1 MEREKIAL
9 LLRASKRF
17 IYKALI
23 AVVISG
29 FFSFFYSRGLL
40 GLLLKKADIK
50 IYYLSLPEVFL
61 SSIELS
67 IYAGLFFA
75 IPLVIYLA
83 WHEFHSMT
91 GLRPVQGYI
100 FILAAIALFYVG
112 SFFCYS
118 IVLPSGIKFLIDYG
132 KGNNIMAMISMQRFV
147 VFCSAMIFACSV
159 AFEIPIALLL
169 LSKMGLVRA
178 KTLTKTR
185 RFAILFI
192 AIAAALITPTP
203 DVYNM
208 ALVGV
213 PMYVLYEVGILLMR
227 ISEPK
232 HQGVE

>member
-91 GLRPVQGYI
+91 GLRPFQGYI

-112 SFFCYS
+112 SLFCYS

-147 VFCSAMIFACSV
+147 VFCSAMIFAFGLT
-159 AFEIPIALLL
+159 FEVPIVLLML
-169 LSKMGLVRA
+169 GKVGLVRST
-178 KTLTKTR
+178 TLTRTR
-185 RFAILFI
+185 RFAALFI
-192 AIAAALITPTP
+192 VIGASIITPTP
-203 DVYNM
+203 DIYNM
-208 ALVGV
+208 ALLAV
-213 PMYVLYEVGILLMR
+213 PTYLLYEIGILLMK
-227 ISEPK
+227 INEK
-232 HQGVE
+232 KQGTP

>member
-91 GLRPVQGYI
+91 GLRPFQGYI

-112 SFFCYS
+112 SLFCYS

-147 VFCSAMIFACSV
+147 VFCSAMIFAFGLT
-159 AFEIPIALLL
+159 FEVPIVLLML
-169 LSKMGLVRA
+169 GKVGLVRST
-178 KTLTKTR
+178 TLTRTR
-185 RFAILFI
+185 RFAALFI
-192 AIAAALITPTP
+192 VIGASIITPTP
-203 DVYNM
+203 DIYNM
-208 ALVGV
+208 ALLAV
-213 PMYVLYEVGILLMR
+213 PTYLLYEIGILLMKINEKR
-227 ISEPK
+227 
-232 HQGVE
+232 QGTP

>member
-1 MEREKIAL
+1 M
-9 LLRASKRF
+9 
-17 IYKALI
+17 
-23 AVVISG
+23 
-29 FFSFFYSRGLL
+29 

-91 GLRPVQGYI
+91 GLRPFQGYI

-112 SFFCYS
+112 SLFCYS

-147 VFCSAMIFACSV
+147 VFCSAMIFAFGLT
-159 AFEIPIALLL
+159 FEVPIVLLIL
-169 LSKMGLVRA
+169 GKVGLVRST
-178 KTLTKTR
+178 TLTRTR
-185 RFAILFI
+185 RFAALFI
-192 AIAAALITPTP
+192 VIGASIITPTP
-203 DVYNM
+203 DIYNM
-208 ALVGV
+208 ALLAV
-213 PMYVLYEVGILLMR
+213 PTYLLYEIGILLMKINEKR
-227 ISEPK
+227 
-232 HQGVE
+232 QGTP

>member
-40 GLLLKKADIK
+40 GLLLEKADIK

-91 GLRPVQGYI
+91 GLRPFQGYI

-112 SFFCYS
+112 SLFCYS

-147 VFCSAMIFACSV
+147 VFCSAMIFAFGLT
-159 AFEIPIALLL
+159 FEVPIVLLML
-169 LSKMGLVRA
+169 GKVGLVRST
-178 KTLTKTR
+178 TLTRTR
-185 RFAILFI
+185 RFAALFI
-192 AIAAALITPTP
+192 VIGASIITPTP
-203 DVYNM
+203 DIYNM
-208 ALVGV
+208 ALLAV
-213 PMYVLYEVGILLMR
+213 PTYLLYEIGIFLMKINEKR
-227 ISEPK
+227 
-232 HQGVE
+232 QGTP

>member
-17 IYKALI
+17 IYKVLI

-83 WHEFHSMT
+83 WHEFHSMI
-91 GLRPVQGYI
+91 GLRPFQGYI

-112 SFFCYS
+112 SLFCYS

-147 VFCSAMIFACSV
+147 VFCSAMIFAFGLT
-159 AFEIPIALLL
+159 FEVPIVLLML
-169 LSKMGLVRA
+169 GKVGLVRST
-178 KTLTKTR
+178 TLTRTR
-185 RFAILFI
+185 RFAALFI
-192 AIAAALITPTP
+192 VIGASIITPTP
-203 DVYNM
+203 DIYNM
-208 ALVGV
+208 ALLAV
-213 PMYVLYEVGILLMR
+213 PTYLLYEIGILLMKINEKR
-227 ISEPK
+227 
-232 HQGVE
+232 QGTP

>member
-91 GLRPVQGYI
+91 GLRPFQGYI

-112 SFFCYS
+112 SLFCYS

-147 VFCSAMIFACSV
+147 VFCSAMIFAFGLT
-159 AFEIPIALLL
+159 FEVPIVLLML
-169 LSKMGLVRA
+169 GKVGLVRST
-178 KTLTKTR
+178 TLTRTR
-185 RFAILFI
+185 RFAALFI
-192 AIAAALITPTP
+192 VIGASIITPTP
-203 DVYNM
+203 DIYNM
-208 ALVGV
+208 ALLAV
-213 PMYVLYEVGILLMR
+213 PTYLLYEIGIFLMKINEKR
-227 ISEPK
+227 
-232 HQGVE
+232 QGTP

>member
-91 GLRPVQGYI
+91 GLRPFQGYI

-112 SFFCYS
+112 SLFCYS

-147 VFCSAMIFACSV
+147 VFCAAMIFAFGLT
-159 AFEIPIALLL
+159 FEVPIVLLML
-169 LSKMGLVRA
+169 GKVGLVRST
-178 KTLTKTR
+178 TLTKTR
-185 RFAILFI
+185 RFAALFI
-192 AIAAALITPTP
+192 VIGASIITPTP
-203 DVYNM
+203 DIYNM
-208 ALVGV
+208 ALLAV
-213 PMYVLYEVGILLMR
+213 PTYLLYEIGILLMKINEKR
-227 ISEPK
+227 
-232 HQGVE
+232 QGTP

>member
-91 GLRPVQGYI
+91 GLRPFQGYI
-100 FILAAIALFYVG
+100 FIFAAIALFYVG
-112 SFFCYS
+112 CLFCYS

-147 VFCSAMIFACSV
+147 VFCSAMIFAFGLT
-159 AFEIPIALLL
+159 FEVPIVLLML
-169 LSKMGLVRA
+169 GKVGLVRST
-178 KTLTKTR
+178 TLTRTR
-185 RFAILFI
+185 RFAALFI
-192 AIAAALITPTP
+192 VIGASIITPTP
-203 DVYNM
+203 DIYNM
-208 ALVGV
+208 ALLAV
-213 PMYVLYEVGILLMR
+213 PTYLLYEIGIFLMKINEKR
-227 ISEPK
+227 
-232 HQGVE
+232 QGTP

>member
-29 FFSFFYSRGLL
+29 IFSFFYSRVLL
-40 GLLLKKADIK
+40 GLLLKKTDIK

-67 IYAGLFFA
+67 IYAGLFFS

-91 GLRPVQGYI
+91 GLRPIQGYI

-112 SFFCYS
+112 SLFCYS

-147 VFCSAMIFACSV
+147 VFCSAMIFAFGLT
-159 AFEIPIALLL
+159 FEVPIVLLIL
-169 LSKMGLVRA
+169 GKVGLVRST
-178 KTLTKTR
+178 TLTRTR
-185 RFAILFI
+185 RFAALFI
-192 AIAAALITPTP
+192 VIGASIITPTP
-203 DVYNM
+203 DIYNM
-208 ALVGV
+208 ALLAV
-213 PMYVLYEVGILLMR
+213 PTYLLYEIGILLMKINEKR
-227 ISEPK
+227 QETP
-232 HQGVE
+232 

>member
-29 FFSFFYSRGLL
+29 IFSFFYSRVLL
-40 GLLLKKADIK
+40 GLLLKKTDIK

-67 IYAGLFFA
+67 IYAGLFFS

-83 WHEFHSMT
+83 WHEFHNMT

-112 SFFCYS
+112 SLFCYS

-132 KGNNIMAMISMQRFV
+132 KGNNILAMISMQRFV
-147 VFCSAMIFACSV
+147 VFCSAMIFAFGLT
-159 AFEIPIALLL
+159 FEVPIVLLML
-169 LSKMGLVRA
+169 GKVGLVRST
-178 KTLTKTR
+178 TLTRTR
-185 RFAILFI
+185 RFAALFI
-192 AIAAALITPTP
+192 VIGASIITPTP
-203 DVYNM
+203 DIYNM
-208 ALVGV
+208 ALLAV
-213 PMYVLYEVGILLMR
+213 PTYLLYEIGILLMKINEKR
-227 ISEPK
+227 
-232 HQGVE
+232 QGTP

>member
-17 IYKALI
+17 IYKVLI

-91 GLRPVQGYI
+91 GLRPFQGYI

-147 VFCSAMIFACSV
+147 VFCSAMIFAFGLT
-159 AFEIPIALLL
+159 FEVPIVLLL
-169 LSKMGLVRA
+169 LGKVGLVRST
-178 KTLTKTR
+178 TLTRTR
-185 RFAILFI
+185 RFAALFI
-192 AIAAALITPTP
+192 VIGASIITPTP
-203 DVYNM
+203 DIYNM
-208 ALVGV
+208 ALLAV
-213 PMYVLYEVGILLMR
+213 PTYLLYEIGILLMKINEKR
-227 ISEPK
+227 
-232 HQGVE
+232 QGTP

>member
-1 MEREKIAL
+1 MERETIAI
-9 LLRASKRF
+9 LLRSSKRF

-23 AVVISG
+23 AITVSG
-29 FFSFFYSRGLL
+29 AFSFFYSRGLL

-83 WHEFHSMT
+83 WHEFHGIS
-91 GLRPVQGYI
+91 GLRPAQGYM

-132 KGNNIMAMISMQRFV
+132 QGNNIMAMISMQRFV
-147 VFCSAMIFACSV
+147 VFCAAMIFAFGLT
-159 AFEIPIALLL
+159 FEVPIVLLIL
-169 LSKMGLVRA
+169 GKVGLVKSR
-178 KTLTKTR
+178 TLSKTR
-185 RFAILFI
+185 RFAALFI
-192 AIAAALITPTP
+192 VIGASIITPTP
-203 DVYNM
+203 DIYNM
-208 ALVGV
+208 ALLAV
-213 PMYVLYEVGILLMR
+213 PTYLLYEVGILLMKMNER
-227 ISEPK
+227 K
-232 HQGVE
+232 QGSR

>member
-91 GLRPVQGYI
+91 GLRPFQGYI

-112 SFFCYS
+112 CLFCYS

-132 KGNNIMAMISMQRFV
+132 KGNNIIAMISMQRFV
-147 VFCSAMIFACSV
+147 VFCSAMIFAFGLT
-159 AFEIPIALLL
+159 FEVPIVLLML
-169 LSKMGLVRA
+169 GKVGLVRST
-178 KTLTKTR
+178 TLTRTR
-185 RFAILFI
+185 RFAALFI
-192 AIAAALITPTP
+192 VIGASIITPTP
-203 DVYNM
+203 DIYNM
-208 ALVGV
+208 ALLAV
-213 PMYVLYEVGILLMR
+213 PTYLLYEIGILLMKINEKR
-227 ISEPK
+227 
-232 HQGVE
+232 QGTP

>member
-17 IYKALI
+17 IYKVLI
-23 AVVISG
+23 AVAISG

-91 GLRPVQGYI
+91 GLRPFQGYI

-112 SFFCYS
+112 SLFCYS

-147 VFCSAMIFACSV
+147 VFCSAMIFAFGLT
-159 AFEIPIALLL
+159 FEVPIVLLIL
-169 LSKMGLVRA
+169 GKVGLVRST
-178 KTLTKTR
+178 TLTRTR
-185 RFAILFI
+185 RFAALFI
-192 AIAAALITPTP
+192 VIGASIITPTP
-203 DVYNM
+203 DIYNM
-208 ALVGV
+208 ALLAV
-213 PMYVLYEVGILLMR
+213 PTYLLYEIGILLMKINEKR
-227 ISEPK
+227 QETP
-232 HQGVE
+232 